1 MRLIDIF
8 VLNKCGSKKQAKK
21 AIKKGLILVNNHTIE
36 EDIDIT
42 DETVIYDSKILDPH
56 PLKYYIIHKPSGYVC
71 ANRDPHDPC
80 LISLLPDDNLHY
92 VGRLDRDTT
101 GLVIM
106 TNDLK
111 LRKRLTLPEF
121 HIPRTYAFTCLY
133 PLKDIAAFKEGI
145 IIDGDVKCL
154 PALVEM
160 KSDHEGMITLEEGR
174 YHEIKKMFLS
184 LDNKI
189 TSLHRVM
196 YGDISLGDLPSG
208 AYRTLTKEEINHL
221 KDITGREICNISKK

>member
-8 VLNKCGSKKQAKK
+8 ILNKCGSKKQAKK
-21 AIKKGLILVNNHTIE
+21 AIKKGLITVNNTIVD
-36 EDIDIT
+36 EDIEIN
-42 DETVIYDSKILDPH
+42 DETVMYDSNILDSH
-56 PLKYYIIHKPSGYVC
+56 PLKYYIVHKPAGYVC
-71 ANRDPHDPC
+71 ANKDPHDPC
-80 LISLLPDDNLHY
+80 LITLLPVDNLHF

-133 PLKDIAAFKEGI
+133 PLLDTTLFKEGI
-145 IIDGDVKCL
+145 VIDGDVKCL
-154 PALVEM
+154 PAQVRMISEN
-160 KSDHEGMITLEEGR
+160 EGTITLEEGR

-184 LDNKI
+184 LNNKI
-189 TSLHRVM
+189 TSLHRIM
-196 YGDISLGDLPSG
+196 YGDISLGDLSSG
-208 AYRTLTKEEINHL
+208 SYRTLTQEEITHL
-221 KDITGREICNISKK
+221 KDITGRTLCNISKK

>member
-71 ANRDPHDPC
+71 ANRDPYDPC

-133 PLKDIAAFKEGI
+133 PLKDIVAFKEGI